1 MSIIYYVLWPAKPKH
16 NFKNTNVFNI
26 ACFQVHKYTKFGK
39 GINNI
44 RNSLHSS
51 QRAAFYNVFVHDCT
65 N

>member
-1 MSIIYYVLWPAKPKH
+1 MFYGLQNQNIILKRRM
-16 NFKNTNVFNI
+16 FLI

-44 RNSLHSS
+44 RNSLHSR

-65 N
+65 NKLVN